1 MNIEEEEQNGE
12 QLQKTTQATSQIIKN
27 FDNYNQVCQK
37 ENVKNPSLRKR
48 ICQKFYEF
56 LQQSYPDLIRKEIIM
71 IVLGTE
77 RKVRRVYPQMCKSY
91 KEKMI

>member
-56 LQQSYPDLIRKEIIM
+56 L
-71 IVLGTE
+71 
-77 RKVRRVYPQMCKSY
+77 
-91 KEKMI
+91 